1 MARINW
7 EELKKDYLLG
17 DYKSLNEFA
26 KEKSLKVN
34 GNFKKQTKGW
44 TEEKELKENQKST
57 KIIEGTLKR
66 QIDYEVDR
74 NTRHLQ
80 LWDALLDLVDEV
92 VNGKDQ
98 HLQTKAG
105 NINVYAMEKL
115 TSIVERAQKGQRLA
129 EGMDVEKQQSVDV
142 TSFVDALNAS
152 VDEGSTDEE

>member
-7 EELKKDYLLG
+7 EELKKEYLLG

-26 KEKSLKVN
+26 KEKGLKRN
-34 GNFKKQTKGW
+34 GNFNKQTSGW
-44 TEEKELKENQKST
+44 AEEKATKEQQKG
-57 KIIEGTLKR
+57 KEIVQGTLKR

-80 LWDALLDLVDEV
+80 IWDALLDLVDEV

-129 EGMDVEKQQSVDV
+129 EGMDVENQQPVDM
-142 TSFVDALNAS
+142 DDYIKALNGTAEE
-152 VDEGSTDEE
+152 VWDDEE